1 MFKLMYNGV
10 EVPNFVRVTG
20 IDQYLL
26 PEIEH
31 YNSKIPSSY
40 GNIDGGISYGS
51 KVFTV
56 HYKIIFDEEHS
67 DSYYVDKMAEWLIG
81 NNSKVSKF
89 QIDDSGEYYM
99 ARPTDAI
106 NMSDAILYGSGDITF
121 VASNPRRYAPSVTN
135 RTLNKTGNTTVNYT
149 GLVPV
154 CPVFT
159 AECPNGT
166 TSVKITNATTG
177 DYILVSGTLTGTLV
191 VDCDK
196 KFISLEGT
204 KHMSL
209 LDIKSD
215 WITLNRGN
223 NIINVT
229 VTGTAINSITM
240 KYVVTN

>member
-10 EVPNFVRVTG
+10 EVPNFVKVTG

-26 PEIEH
+26 PEIEQ

-51 KVFTV
+51 KVFVV
-56 HYKIIFDEEHS
+56 HYMIIFDGEHN
-67 DSYYVDKMAEWLIG
+67 DSYYVDKMAAWLMG

-89 QIDDSGEYYM
+89 QMDNSGEYYM

-121 VASNPRRYAPSVTN
+121 VASNPRRYAASATN
-135 RTLNKTGNTTVNYT
+135 KTLNKTGNTTVNYT

-154 CPVFT
+154 CPVIT
-159 AECPNGT
+159 VACPSGT
-166 TSVKITNATTG
+166 TSVKITNTTTK
-177 DYILVSGTLTGTLV
+177 DYILVSGTLNGTLV
-191 VDCDK
+191 IDCDK
-196 KFISLEGT
+196 KFVSLKGV
-204 KHMSL
+204 KDMSL

-215 WITLNRGN
+215 WITLNKGD

-229 VTGTAINSITM
+229 VTGTAITSITM